1 MKVDAGASSGIGL
14 GGGTKCLGAVPLL
27 PPPLGDAPD
36 SMHKHVVLKSA
47 KAYAASKLAQSSMQI
62 VHAFVKSAKIHAML

>member
-1 MKVDAGASSGIGL
+1 MKFDAGASPGIWL
-14 GGGTKCLGAVPLL
+14 GGEVFGGQCPFC
-27 PPPLGDAPD
+27 PPPGDAPD